1 MVILCIDNDSE
12 DIEFLCE
19 AVKAV
24 DPSITVLSA
33 LNGQDALDLLDSLDT
48 KELPAYIFLDIN
60 MPGMD
65 GKETLK
71 EIRKTDRYQS
81 ARIVMLSTGLNP
93 KDPLQY
99 KDLGAAHFMAKANS
113 LKEFS
118 DKLTAL
124 FNSNAV
130 Q

>member
-1 MVILCIDNDSE
+1 MVILCIDNDPE
-12 DIEFLCE
+12 DIEFFCE
-19 AVKAV
+19 AVKAI

-60 MPGMD
+60 MPRMN

-71 EIRKTDRYQS
+71 EIRKTERYHS
-81 ARIVMLSTGLNP
+81 AQIVMLSTGLNP
-93 KDPLQY
+93 KDPSQY
-99 KDLGAAHFMAKANS
+99 KDLGATRFMEKANS
-113 LKEFS
+113 LREFCG
-118 DKLTAL
+118 KLTVL
-124 FNSNAV
+124 LNSNAV